1 MFALIALQLALADTV
16 RPSPDTR
23 QVVDLLA
30 QAERAAHSPAKARRL
45 AQTLARLDALGAR
58 PLDPTDTTTAAWRA
72 QSANATGKAKLSVAA
87 RLRGRTLGAA
97 YQIGELQPGSR
108 HELRQSFLAGQRA
121 EVTVKPFGR
130 GRLSLRVSDASGRS
144 FCSSGPAATQL
155 SCAWVPAFSGATF
168 ITLISDDRE
177 ARRYV
182 LVLR

>member
-1 MFALIALQLALADTV
+1 MFALIALQLALADTM
-16 RPSPDTR
+16 RPSPGAH
-23 QVVDLLA
+23 QIVALLA
-30 QAERAAHSPAKARRL
+30 QAEREAKSPGKAHHLAR
-45 AQTLARLDALGAR
+45 TLARLDALGAR
-58 PLDPTDTTTAAWRA
+58 PLDPTDATTAAWRA
-72 QSANATGKAKLSVAA
+72 QSANATRTTEPGATTP
-87 RLRGRTLGAA
+87 LRGRTLGAA

-130 GRLSLRVSDASGRS
+130 GRLSLKVSDASGRS